1 MLLKKNQANIQQ
13 DDFIQNND
21 RSSHSHDAA
30 ETMKYVSFFL
40 TPSLS
45 PIILSL
51 PSSSVLMF
59 KS

>member
-1 MLLKKNQANIQQ
+1 
-13 DDFIQNND
+13 
-21 RSSHSHDAA
+21 
-30 ETMKYVSFFL
+30 MKYVSFFL

-59 KS
+59 KSWLMTCINITCSVSRRKIYIYIYIYIIFK